1 MLGLRCGWLWAAD
14 MAGQAAT
21 AANIAMVAKRFM
33 RLPLFR
39 SVDRAGR
46 GVPRCGD
53 DVGRALAF
61 LRGRIFGRKTG
72 SHPGS
77 SPGQAFFLKMLY
89 FASSGLSQFVALTFC
104 RRSWST
110 YGMKVSRNERCSCR
124 YSHRQLLARRSGS
137 DFFTNA
143 NFTLSPP

>member
-1 MLGLRCGWLWAAD
+1 MLGLRCGWLCAAD

-33 RLPLFR
+33 TIPLFR
-39 SVDRAGR
+39 SVDRVAR

-53 DVGRALAF
+53 DGGRA
-61 LRGRIFGRKTG
+61 
-72 SHPGS
+72 S
-77 SPGQAFFLKMLY
+77 QAFFLKMLY
-89 FASSGLSQFVALTFC
+89 FPSSGLSQFVALTFC

-110 YGMKVSRNERCSCR
+110 YGTKVSRNERCSCR